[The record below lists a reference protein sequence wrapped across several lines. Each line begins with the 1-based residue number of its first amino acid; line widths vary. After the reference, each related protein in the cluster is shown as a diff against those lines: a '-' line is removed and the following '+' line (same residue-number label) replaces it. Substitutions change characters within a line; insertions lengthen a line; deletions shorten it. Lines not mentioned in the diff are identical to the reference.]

1 MKQVVDTTDQMSHL
15 RALVSHACA
24 HSECEDEIKGLKFI
38 IQMLRLDREIAAGEA
53 AISAHD
59 AAQCLMSKKI
69 VKLQADYKT
78 MLELQLAITSTDPTE
93 AMNLVAPFNK
103 VGQIEHITSRQTS
116 DSQ

>member
-38 IQMLRLDREIAAGEA
+38 IQMLRLDRDIAAGEA

-59 AAQCLMSKKI
+59 AAQCLMAAPGGGGDDDDDDEGGSRGRGRGGGPGRRGSGG
-69 VKLQADYKT
+69 AD
-78 MLELQLAITSTDPTE
+78 
-93 AMNLVAPFNK
+93 
-103 VGQIEHITSRQTS
+103 
-116 DSQ
+116 